1 MERNDTVAW
10 KDKYD
15 GFRRRK
21 QAAIKLQK
29 EKKMEKCIRILRT
42 DTGEQEENL
51 LVINAHEVCRKNG
64 MT

>member
-15 GFRRRK
+15 GFRRWK

-29 EKKMEKCIRILRT
+29 EKKLEKQST
-42 DTGEQEENL
+42 ATSFE
-51 LVINAHEVCRKNG
+51 KF
-64 MT
+64 